1 MGIKMIL
8 SARATVEMENLL
20 RMFNGYDISPMGKA
34 PIGLVSGGRSEAQRD
49 HTLIPLKN
57 P

>member
-1 MGIKMIL
+1 
-8 SARATVEMENLL
+8 
-20 RMFNGYDISPMGKA
+20 MFNGYDISPMGKA